1 MIAANTLLKILIG
14 FALALIVLIAMALYI
29 EKTKNLNFHVG
40 LLIGSIIL
48 IVIIKKDKYLK

>member
-1 MIAANTLLKILIG
+1 MITSKTHIKILIV

-29 EKTKNLNFHVG
+29 EKTKNLNFHIG